1 MNRIS
6 FNIAQDK
13 KRIKKVEEIARIV
26 WSQHYA
32 QILEQG
38 QIDFMLE
45 KYQSAEAIDKQIK
58 KAGYS
63 YYIIS
68 SGEEECGYF
77 AFTMD
82 QQALFLSK
90 IYVMENF
97 RKQGIASQ
105 VINFLCKICI
115 EKNLNTIWLT
125 VNKNN
130 EGSIQAYQHLGFQ
143 KVRSQTTDIGEGYV
157 MDDYIMEKLIS

>member
-6 FNIAQDK
+6 FNLVQDK
-13 KRIKKVEEIARIV
+13 KQIKKVEEIARIV

-45 KYQSAEAIDKQIK
+45 KYQSAEAIERQIQQD
-58 KAGYS
+58 GYA

-68 SGEEECGYF
+68 SDGKECGYF

-82 QQALFLSK
+82 KETLFLSK
-90 IYVMENF
+90 IYVMENY

-105 VINFLCKICI
+105 TINFLRNICI
-115 EKNLNTIWLT
+115 EQNLCAIWLT

-157 MDDYIMEKLIS
+157 MDDYIMQKVIS

>member
-1 MNRIS
+1 MNRIR
-6 FNIAQDK
+6 FNIAQDE
-13 KRIKKVEEIARIV
+13 KRIKKVEDIARIV

-32 QILEQG
+32 QILDQG

-45 KYQSAEAIDKQIK
+45 KYQSAEAIERQIQQD
-58 KAGYS
+58 GYA

-68 SGEEECGYF
+68 SDGEECGYF

-82 QQALFLSK
+82 KETLFLSK

-115 EKNLNTIWLT
+115 ENNS
-125 VNKNN
+125 NKP
-130 EGSIQAYQHLGFQ
+130 E
-143 KVRSQTTDIGEGYV
+143 DGERIIIK
-157 MDDYIMEKLIS
+157 IMRDQYRLISIWGFKKYAPRQRILEKAM